1 MNKFLELRT
10 ERKVIFFIGVAKR
23 CLTLINDSKQARIAA
38 DALECCWKQL
48 ITKKYDGE
56 ILYDY
61 LDNEENGLTVFSEM
75 TDDVKEVFAFNCIID
90 AVAFASKFAFDSQN
104 AKYYPEPIELVDNEL
119 VEHFLKCYNAC
130 FSDDNLIDEI
140 LNILTND
147 KCNNV
152 PKIKK
157 EIDFL
162 F

>member
-23 CLTLINDSKQARIAA
+23 CLTLINDSKQACIAA

-75 TDDVKEVFAFNCIID
+75 TDDVKEVFALNCIID
-90 AVAFASKFAFDSQN
+90 AVAFASKFAFDSHEN
-104 AKYYPEPIELVDNEL
+104 ALKVSTRLFCDKWSDFCYPSDYLIIDCGDRALLYYEDMIYYLDKIEN
-119 VEHFLKCYNAC
+119 
-130 FSDDNLIDEI
+130 
-140 LNILTND
+140 T
-147 KCNNV
+147 
-152 PKIKK
+152 
-157 EIDFL
+157 
-162 F
+162 